1 MNCSQLLFDTH
12 ISLAE
17 GVCAVCSLERE
28 LCNASAD
35 LLYLLYPILVNK
47 TDAGLF
53 FSLKCAPQR
62 QVFTVQISTVRFKT
76 SILDSKLYLVSNI
89 LNVLS
94 QNLSQYYQHYASLF
108 IIYVLLRLK
117 LKCVLIII
125 SCIIKLKQYSCLI
138 HPGVQCDILADV
150 NTIQESQ
157 FSEMSELDDGEQQR
171 QKAILDAMTQVWFT
185 FFIKIVV
192 YICKQTWKRQC
203 T

>member
-1 MNCSQLLFDTH
+1 M
-12 ISLAE
+12 
-17 GVCAVCSLERE
+17 
-28 LCNASAD
+28 
-35 LLYLLYPILVNK
+35 
-47 TDAGLF
+47 
-53 FSLKCAPQR
+53 KCAPQR
-62 QVFTVQISTVRFKT
+62 QVFTVQISTVHFKT

-89 LNVLS
+89 LDILS
-94 QNLSQYYQHYASLF
+94 QNLSQYYQHYVSLF

-117 LKCVLIII
+117 LKCVLRLII

-138 HPGVQCDILADV
+138 HSGVQCDILSDV

-157 FSEMSELDDGEQQR
+157 FSGMSELDDGEQQR
-171 QKAILDAMTQVWFT
+171 QKAILDAMTQVWFI